1 MGWRVILKKYRPART
16 EAELLERIKRAPEYG
31 GYVDMEGNWVKFLDE
46 GPETPLAQTTLHG
59 MDRGDFT
66 SAYDLMVEV
75 LKKEGQ
81 ATLKRLIEAAEKS
94 TYIVSDKEI
103 KAILDNSPDIKEK
116 ENGVYVLEES

>member
-1 MGWRVILKKYRPART
+1 MGWRDILKGFRPPRT
-16 EAELLERIKRAPEYG
+16 EEELLQRYKDRKKYG
-31 GYVDMEGNWVKFLDE
+31 GYVDMEGNYNPYS
-46 GPETPLAQTTLHG
+46 GPETPVAQTPLHG
-59 MDRGDFT
+59 MDRGEFT

-81 ATLKRLIEAAEKS
+81 ATLKRLIEVAEKS

-116 ENGVYVLEES
+116 ENGVYELRDS